1 MKRWIWPALAI
12 VVLIVAGVTL
22 VALPS
27 TPEWTTSSADALAEF
42 EAGEAA
48 LNKFYMTEALRHFER
63 ATEIDPGFLFAKWR
77 VTRLRSM
84 EGADQPSQFV
94 DELMKAD
101 LSRLTP
107 RERFFIEYWRAVE
120 NKQPEEAARLLDE
133 CVKASPNDTYILDRK
148 ARVAWLERDFDVA
161 DRVFQEVLE
170 RDLNWVTAYNMLGYI
185 KMEQGRFKEAEEHFK
200 SYRFIAPDQANPHD
214 SLGELYITVGRYD
227 EAEISLNR
235 AIEIKKD
242 FWASYLHL
250 AIMFA
255 YIGDFDAVERVIDR
269 GRGAGMPDDARFGME
284 CRARFA
290 ELANRDAWRRVFD
303 ERDSE
308 CVSGF
313 ENGFAAIVT
322 HRAACHLGEWE
333 TAMAFEEEA
342 ARILADAEKSGN
354 DELTLAF
361 RPVIP
366 HLEGVRHAI
375 DGKLGAAEEQF
386 RVSDDLL
393 TFMGADVAM
402 YKLYNRLLLVEAL
415 LASRKDAEA
424 HQLLTAVRR
433 INPPMVQEF
442 EASGFR
448 FLGLGRGEHGVDSA
462 VVATSPPDGSR
473 NAM

>member
-1 MKRWIWPALAI
+1 MKRWMWPILAI
-12 VVLIVAGVTL
+12 VVLIAAGVTL

-27 TPEWTTSSADALAEF
+27 APEWTTSSADALAEF

-63 ATEIDPGFLFAKWR
+63 ATEIDPGFLVAKWR
-77 VTRLRSM
+77 VTRLRLM
-84 EGADQPSQFV
+84 EGADLPNRFV

-101 LSRLTP
+101 LSGLTP
-107 RERFFIEYWRAVE
+107 RERFFIEYWRAAE
-120 NKQPEEAARLLDE
+120 NNQPEEAARLLDE
-133 CVKASPNDTYILDRK
+133 CVKASPDDAYILDRK
-148 ARVAWLERDFDVA
+148 ARVAWLDRDFDVA
-161 DRVFQEVLE
+161 DRLLQEVLE

-214 SLGELYITVGRYD
+214 SLGELLIAVGRYD
-227 EAEISLNR
+227 EAEITLNR

-269 GRGAGMPDDARFGME
+269 GRGAGMPDEVLFGME
-284 CRARFA
+284 CRARYA
-290 ELANRDAWRRVFD
+290 ELANRAAWRRVFD

-313 ENGFAAIVT
+313 ENGLAAIVT
-322 HRAACHLGEWE
+322 HRAACHLGDWE
-333 TAMAFEEEA
+333 TAMAFEDEA
-342 ARILADAEKSGN
+342 ARILAEAEKSGN
-354 DELTLAF
+354 DEIALAF

-366 HLEGVRHAI
+366 HLQGVRHAI
-375 DGKLGAAEEQF
+375 DGMLDDSEERF
-386 RVSDDLL
+386 RVTDDLL

-402 YKLYNRLLLVEAL
+402 SKLSNRLLLVEVL
-415 LASRKDAEA
+415 LASGKDSEA
-424 HQLLTAVRR
+424 HQLLSAVRR
-433 INPPMVQEF
+433 INPPMAQEF

-448 FLGLGRGEHGVDSA
+448 ALGLGRGKSFDSA
-462 VVATSPPDGSR
+462 ATPKTEPPVSIT
-473 NAM
+473 AL